1 MGKSTGKKLLGLC
14 LFLLVIDIFAQIPKD
29 KQLHYG
35 AGIITGTIGY
45 EYVYIK
51 TKDRKKAFI
60 AGITTSFL
68 AGAFKETIDA
78 TQKGN
83 KFDAKDLL
91 ATTLGGFT
99 ITINLNYNEKL
110 NNRIINSFR
119 KHNKRSRKK
128 RKQISKR
135 SL

>member
-1 MGKSTGKKLLGLC
+1 MLG
-14 LFLLVIDIFAQIPKD
+14 QIPKD

-35 AGIITGTIGY
+35 AGILTGTVGY
-45 EYVYIK
+45 EYIYIK

-83 KFDAKDLL
+83 KFDPKDLL

-99 ITINLNYNEKL
+99 ITINLKYNEKL

-119 KHNKRSRKK
+119 KRNKRTRKK
-128 RKQISKR
+128 RKQISKGNI
-135 SL
+135 

>member
-1 MGKSTGKKLLGLC
+1 MLG
-14 LFLLVIDIFAQIPKD
+14 QIPKD

-68 AGAFKETIDA
+68 VGAFKETIDA

-99 ITINLNYNEKL
+99 VTINLKYNEKL

-119 KHNKRSRKK
+119 KRNKRTRKK
-128 RKQISKR
+128 GKQISKGNI
-135 SL
+135 